1 MEQELINYLEV
12 KIRARRK
19 NESLARSIVGAFC
32 VEANPS
38 IEIIEDIK
46 TVVSEAITNCIV
58 HAYPDENGIVDIV
71 LFLYKEEVKIV
82 IRDYGMGI
90 VDIEKA
96 MTPFYS
102 SKESEER
109 SGMGFTIME
118 SFMDSIEVINMD
130 KGVQLTLIKKFWG

>member
-130 KGVQLTLIKKFWG
+130 KGVQLTLIKKF